1 MEIIQTINSQSTSSK
16 EKILNLENKVIELH
30 NDAKRYKNYANKLNK
45 HLRDNTRL
53 NKVNVGTNTPN
64 TNILFE
70 TNKIEKETDLE
81 ILKETDVKF
90 LNERTLRPAFDYFF
104 DKFFEASLV
113 SDCDKSC
120 NYKEVKE
127 NIFSKFDCIEKKIL
141 QLESEN
147 ERLKNNLEDKLIKKY
162 TKMDINKEAEYIE
175 TVTSQTMSASIVV
188 ISDAE

>member
-81 ILKETDVKF
+81 ILKETNVKF
-90 LNERTLRPAFDYFF
+90 LNERTLRPAFNYFF